1 MLKGLIFDLDGVITD
16 SAVYHLKAWQDLAK
30 EIGIDL
36 PESFG
41 DKLRGLSRMDSLEI
55 ILEYGHKENDYTQE
69 EKEALAAKKN
79 DAYIKAVQKMTK
91 ADILPKM
98 ADLLHEAKA
107 QGLKLALASA
117 SKNAPLILHQLELED
132 LFDARVDPATLKHG
146 KPDPEIYIRAQELL
160 GLEKNEVI
168 SFEDAPAGVKS
179 IKAAGQFAVG
189 IGDPVVLKGADYIV
203 GSTSALDLAEIERV
217 YKKAGN

>member
-16 SAVYHLKAWQDLAK
+16 SAVYHLKAWQDLAHG
-30 EIGIDL
+30 IGIEL
-36 PESFG
+36 PEEFG

-55 ILEYGHKENDYTQE
+55 ILEYGHKENDYSQE

-79 DAYIKAVQKMTK
+79 AAYVNAVKDMTR

-98 ADLLHEAKA
+98 DDLLKQAKA
-107 QGLKLALASA
+107 QGLKMALASA
-117 SKNAPLILHQLELED
+117 SKNAPLILKQLGLTD
-132 LFDARVDPATLKHG
+132 MFDARVDPATLKHG

-168 SFEDAPAGVKS
+168 SFEDAPAGVAA

-189 IGDPVVLKGADYIV
+189 IGDPIVLKGADYIV
-203 GSTSALDLAEIERV
+203 GSTSALDLTEIEKV
-217 YKKAGN
+217 FEAGN